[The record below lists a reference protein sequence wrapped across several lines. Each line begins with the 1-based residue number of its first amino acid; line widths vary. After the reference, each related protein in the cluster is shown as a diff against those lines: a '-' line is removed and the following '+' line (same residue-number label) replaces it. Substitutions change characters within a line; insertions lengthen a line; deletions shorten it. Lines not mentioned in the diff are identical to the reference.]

1 MILRDYQEEL
11 INNTREAFR
20 QGFKRILCVLP
31 CGGGKTVC
39 FAYMAQNHILKNA
52 IKNNVWFLVHRQELV
67 EQTVNTFEKFNIE
80 MDNIFV
86 GMVQSVSRNI
96 SKYGKPT
103 MIIFDEAHHA
113 TAKTWQNIID
123 AFPDVPIVGLT
134 ATPCRLNGDNLGKIF
149 DKLILGV
156 SSGFLLENG
165 YLCRYEYYAPKIN
178 YILPEIKGSDYDN
191 TEIEFDRKIYGDVLK
206 YIDVNRKTII
216 YCPNIAFSNNL
227 MNLINEEFGNIS
239 VHFDGNTDKNERK
252 QIITDFREGK
262 IKILLNV
269 DLIGEGFDVPDC
281 DCVMLLRPT
290 QSTALYIQQSMRC
303 LRPNGNKK
311 AIIYDFVG
319 NVYRHDLP
327 TVDREW
333 SLDKKVKC
341 RNSSS
346 APDIL
351 TRMCN
356 KCYRV
361 YSGIN
366 RICPYCGNDNG
377 KTQKQIEED
386 KKAELEKIEAIEKK
400 KNRIEVGMCK
410 DKQALIALAKQRGY
424 KNPTYW
430 AETILK
436 ARKNKYNRI

>member
-1 MILRDYQEEL
+1 MILRDYQEQL
-11 INNTREAFR
+11 ISNTRLAFKN
-20 QGFKRILCVLP
+20 GYKRILCVLP

-52 IKNNVWFLVHRQELV
+52 IKNKVWFLVHRQELI
-67 EQTVNTFEKFNIE
+67 EQTISTFEKFNID
-80 MDNIFV
+80 MNNIFV

-96 SKYGKPT
+96 SKYGEPT

-123 AFPDVPIVGLT
+123 AFPDIPIVGLT
-134 ATPCRLNGDNLGKIF
+134 ATPCRMNGDSLGKVF
-149 DKLILGV
+149 QKMILGV
-156 SSGFLLENG
+156 TSNYLLEHN
-165 YLCRYEYYAPKIN
+165 YLSQYEYYAPKID
-178 YILPEIKGSDYDN
+178 YILPKIKGNDYDN
-191 TEIEFDRKIYGDVLK
+191 SEIEFDKKIYGNVLN
-206 YIDVNRKTII
+206 YIDLNKKTII

-227 MNLINEEFGNIS
+227 MNLINEKFGNVSI
-239 VHFDGNTDKNERK
+239 HFDGGTDKKLRK
-252 QIITDFREGK
+252 KIISDFREDK
-262 IKILLNV
+262 IRILLNV

-303 LRPNGNKK
+303 LRPAPNKK

-319 NVYRHDLP
+319 NAYRHGMP
-327 TVDREW
+327 TEDREW
-333 SLDKKVKC
+333 SLENKVKC
-341 RNSSS
+341 RNSNGM
-346 APDIL
+346 PDIVS
-351 TRMCN
+351 RMCN

-361 YSGIN
+361 YSGNN
-366 RICPYCGNDNG
+366 RICPYCEHDNG

-410 DKQALIALAKQRGY
+410 DKQSLIALAKQRGY
-424 KNPTYW
+424 KNPAYW